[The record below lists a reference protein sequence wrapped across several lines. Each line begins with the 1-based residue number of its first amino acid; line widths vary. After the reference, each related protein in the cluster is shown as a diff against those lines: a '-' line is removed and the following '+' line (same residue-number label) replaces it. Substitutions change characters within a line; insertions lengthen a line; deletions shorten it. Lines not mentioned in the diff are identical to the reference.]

1 MKTFESRL
9 LEFVR
14 GDLLRRTDVAIDE
27 NTYLFD
33 DGLID
38 SLKILQ
44 LIAFVEIETGRTIP
58 DRDIVMS
65 NFRTVRTIAQRFGN
79 ISLTDDPFR

>member
-1 MKTFESRL
+1 MTTFQSRL

-14 GDLLRRTDVAIDE
+14 NDLLRRSDVAIDE

-44 LIAFVEIETGRTIP
+44 LIAFVEIETGQTIP
-58 DRDIVMS
+58 DRDVVMS
-65 NFRTVRTIAQRFGN
+65 NFRTVRTIAQRFG
-79 ISLTDDPFR
+79 SALPDG

>member
-1 MKTFESRL
+1 MTTFQSRL
-9 LEFVR
+9 LEYVR
-14 GDLLRRTDVAIDE
+14 RDLLRRSDVAVDE
-27 NTYLFD
+27 DTYLFD

-44 LIAFVEIETGRTIP
+44 LIAFVEIETGQAIP
-58 DRDIVMS
+58 DRDVVMS

-79 ISLTDDPFR
+79 ASPDG

>member
-1 MKTFESRL
+1 MMTFQSRL

-14 GDLLRRTDVAIDE
+14 SDLLRRSDVAIDE

-44 LIAFVEIETGRTIP
+44 LIAFVEIETGQTIP
-58 DRDIVMS
+58 DRDVVMS

-79 ISLTDDPFR
+79 ASPDG

>member
-1 MKTFESRL
+1 MTTFQSRL

-14 GDLLRRTDVAIDE
+14 SDLLRRSDVAIDE

-44 LIAFVEIETGRTIP
+44 LIAFVEIETEQTIP
-58 DRDIVMS
+58 DRDVVMS
-65 NFRTVRTIAQRFGN
+65 NFRTVRTIAQRFG
-79 ISLTDDPFR
+79 SASPDG

>member
-58 DRDIVMS
+58 DRDVVMS

-79 ISLTDDPFR
+79 ISPDG

>member
-1 MKTFESRL
+1 MTTFQSRL
-9 LEFVR
+9 LEYVR
-14 GDLLRRTDVAIDE
+14 SDLLRRSDVIIDE

-44 LIAFVEIETGRTIP
+44 LIAFVEIETGQTIP
-58 DRDIVMS
+58 DRDVVMS

-79 ISLTDDPFR
+79 ASPDG